1 MKRFRRILSLMAVC
15 ILLIATPVFT
25 SALAEGTST
34 IATATPGDLD
44 GDGIPDA
51 AEKIL
56 GTNPYTAD
64 TDGDGLTDLEDPQP
78 TMLDNP
84 IVESST
90 EQMPVLV
97 KDVRVENNQDADH
110 LEITLQNTGKV
121 SLMNWEI
128 FYTITDKKTGV
139 QEAYYQPLTGLDIS
153 AGGTATIHF
162 DNNVSISNH
171 YYGNMNGLYGTSA
184 NGLVFDITLHADGYA
199 PIQIN
204 LEKDEGA
211 AEVAD

>member
-1 MKRFRRILSLMAVC
+1 MKRFQRILSFTAVFF
-15 ILLIATPVFT
+15 LLAAAPVFT
-25 SALAEGTST
+25 STMAEGAGT
-34 IATATPGDLD
+34 AVFATPGDLD

-78 TMLDNP
+78 MMLDNP
-84 IVESST
+84 IAESST
-90 EQMPVLV
+90 ETLPVKV
-97 KDVRVENNQDADH
+97 KDARVEDNQAADH

-128 FYTITDKKTGV
+128 FYTVTDKKTDV
-139 QEAYYQPLTGLDIS
+139 QEAYYQPLTGLDIA
-153 AGGTATIHF
+153 AGGTAAIHF
-162 DNNVSISNH
+162 DNDVSTPNH

-199 PIQIN
+199 PIQVN
-204 LEKDEGA
+204 LKKDEGT